1 MSNFLHYFETEEQ
14 YNEHKTNDQ
23 FYLTHVDYIEETDT
37 TKYNQTIFP
46 LHFESESPTINDY
59 GGEYYSVSYIVT
71 PDINI
76 YSTLSKLI
84 TDVTG
89 NRYELPEEFLNLCT
103 FYVNGNKV
111 DMIGKSN
118 LDFKDGDTIL
128 LEFEHTWEPIE
139 GYNFNYG
146 WGVIGYLSIDGSII
160 IEIMCRKII
169 NFTIGTT
176 LHTGLSNMTWR
187 EWVNSE
193 YNPITLESGIPTH
206 IYYIDNGK
214 VKNKY
219 SEGIISLNFHNVNP
233 LEVIQE
239 GTKYVEASLAT
250 DPA

>member
-1 MSNFLHYFETEEQ
+1 MSNFLHYFKTEKQ

-23 FYLTHVDYIEETDT
+23 FYLAHVDYIEETDT

-46 LHFESESPTINDY
+46 LHFESEPPTINDY
-59 GGEYYSVSYIVT
+59 GGQYYSVSYIVT

-103 FYVNGNKV
+103 FYVNDNKV

-160 IEIMCRKII
+160 IEIICEKII
-169 NFTIGTT
+169 NFQLDSNTYTT
-176 LHTGLSNMTWR
+176 VEGMTWR
-187 EWVNSE
+187 EW
-193 YNPITLESGIPTH
+193 ITSKDALDFNFIIDKDNKIRVSTNDGILLYKSKEVYANDK
-206 IYYIDNGK
+206 IKNGAF
-214 VKNKY
+214 Y
-219 SEGIISLNFHNVNP
+219 IISVLGTNP
-233 LEVIQE
+233 
-239 GTKYVEASLAT
+239 A
-250 DPA
+250 